1 MTDLEMRKLAE
12 CTREELIDMIIKL
25 DKQLESNNSLKESIA
40 KGIKEG
46 LIPSVRIDGTSGQ
59 VYMKSD
65 SGWSFQDCNYAVTS
79 QLDEFKKLA
88 KEAQELNKEID
99 FIIHN
104 KWVDYKFITYVD
116 DKYKT
121 GRLTVL
127 DPFSV
132 TQEDIDRTK
141 LIIEKLELLSYGYER
156 GFDVFAKENY
166 FNALDAMKENIHKL
180 NIKDKYKDILDD
192 YMYALKK
199 DWVFNN
205 ERGSF

>member
-12 CTREELIDMIIKL
+12 CTREELIDMIIKM

-46 LIPSVRIDGTSGQ
+46 LTPSVKIDGTTGPIYVES
-59 VYMKSD
+59 MK
-65 SGWSFQDCNYAVTS
+65 GYSFADCSYATTS

-99 FIIHN
+99 FIIRN

-121 GRLTVL
+121 GRLVIL
-127 DPFSV
+127 DPFNV

-141 LIIEKLELLSYGYER
+141 LIIEKLELLSYGYEY

-166 FNALDAMKENIHKL
+166 FKALNAMKENIHKL
-180 NIKDKYKDILDD
+180 NIKDKYKDILDGCI
-192 YMYALKK
+192 YTLKK
-199 DWVFNN
+199 DWV
-205 ERGSF
+205 

>member
-12 CTREELIDMIIKL
+12 CTREELIDMIIKM
-25 DKQLESNNSLKESIA
+25 DEQLESNNSLQESIA

-65 SGWSFQDCNYAVTS
+65 SGWSFQDCSYAVTS

-88 KEAQELNKEID
+88 KEAQELNKQID

-104 KWVDYKFITYVD
+104 KWIDYKFIKYVD

-127 DPFSV
+127 DPFNV
-132 TQEDIDRTK
+132 TQEEIDRTK
-141 LIIEKLELLSYGYER
+141 LIIEKLELLAYGYKH
-156 GFDVFAKENY
+156 GFDIFAKEHY

-192 YMYALKK
+192 YVYALKK

-205 ERGSF
+205 EKGNF

>member
-1 MTDLEMRKLAE
+1 MTDLEMKKLAE
-12 CTREELIDMIIKL
+12 CTREELIDMIIKM

-46 LIPSVRIDGTSGQ
+46 LTPPVKIDGTTGPIYVES
-59 VYMKSD
+59 MK
-65 SGWSFQDCNYAVTS
+65 GYSFADCNYATTT

-99 FIIHN
+99 FIIRN
-104 KWVDYKFITYVD
+104 KWVDYEFIKYVD

-127 DPFSV
+127 DPFNV

-141 LIIEKLELLSYGYER
+141 LIIEKLELLSYGYEH
-156 GFDVFAKENY
+156 GFDKFAKENY

-180 NIKDKYKDILDD
+180 NIKDKYKYILDD
-192 YMYALKK
+192 YTYALKK
-199 DWVFNN
+199 DWMFNN
-205 ERGSF
+205 GKGNF